1 MLSLVYT
8 YMKKF
13 PYEFKK
19 SISDCLTMEKENKLC
34 KYYIHNNCKNGK
46 ECCFAH
52 DFKAKTENT
61 CKFYLAGSCFYG
73 NKCRYDHAKRLSV
86 LKPARVTA
94 AVSAP
99 TTLTVL
105 KAKKFVS
112 PDSNMPVDAPVFI
125 PGNKA
130 HIGKVGDF
138 STDISKD
145 LKIVCIYLTLQL
157 FHLTF
162 ILKMIMEHLIKLCPF
177 AAVRECPFGDKC
189 EYMHGD
195 LCEMCGFQCLHPKDE
210 NQRKEHVKFCVAKH
224 ECEMEIAFAAQRS
237 QDVACCICLDI
248 VKKKASPNESV
259 FGLLENCNHPFCL
272 SCIRKWRCSYN
283 QQQSVVRSCPICRV
297 TSWFVIPSEFWIQDE
312 IEKKELIGNY
322 KAYLSTISCRNFDQG
337 RGCCQFG
344 TSCFYKHALPDGTVD
359 KSKPNIRY
367 REDDQG
373 QSTALTKVVLSQFFD
388 AKESQS

>member
-1 MLSLVYT
+1 
-8 YMKKF
+8 
-13 PYEFKK
+13 
-19 SISDCLTMEKENKLC
+19 MEKENKLC

-86 LKPARVTA
+86 LKPARFTA
-94 AVSAP
+94 AVSGP

-105 KAKKFVS
+105 KAKNFVS
-112 PDSNMPVDAPVFI
+112 PDSSMPVDAPVFI

-130 HIGKVGDF
+130 HIGKVSDFSKDVSKDLKVSDF

-157 FHLTF
+157 FHLIF

-195 LCEMCGFQCLHPKDE
+195 LCEMCGFQCLHPNDE

-312 IEKKELIGNY
+312 IEKKELIENY

-359 KSKPNIRY
+359 KSKPIIRY

-388 AKESQS
+388 AKESQL